1 MDYIQQ
7 ISNALDKEV
16 ENVAFLAYFPFN
28 KLEKKLLLIRQQ
40 LSVAEKNKQ
49 TGALELLKIWEEQI
63 LEAQI
68 LKHDL
73 KIEDNAKL
81 EMQMYLPEIEAYEAI
96 EKRQALLKEKL
107 LNDKFTKAEHNQ
119 KNIF

>member
-81 EMQMYLPEIEAYEAI
+81 EMQMYLPTIEASEAI

>member
-16 ENVAFLAYFPFN
+16 ENVAFLAYFPFG
-28 KLEKKLLLIRQQ
+28 KLEKKLSLVRKQ
-40 LSVAEKNKQ
+40 LAVAEKNKQ

-63 LEAQI
+63 LDAQI
-68 LKHDL
+68 LKQDL

-81 EMQMYLPEIEAYEAI
+81 DMQMHLPEIEAYEEI
-96 EKRQALLKEKL
+96 EKRQELLKEKL
-107 LNDKFTKAEHNQ
+107 LKDKYTETESNQ
-119 KNIF
+119 KNLF